1 MGNQDGW
8 KNKTYSV
15 CNILAATDS
24 LDGECTSSSPADA
37 LESNSSKE
45 NEES

>member
-24 LDGECTSSSPADA
+24 LDARMHEFFSSEA